1 MKLPT
6 NIGQP
11 TQKEQISEGA
21 TIVVPGLIVLLSEKA
36 DEHALYDSVSE
47 ANTIHI
53 ENIDQMEGYDY
64 LARLMEITQRPG
76 LISGLES
83 EAAVELQSNAL
94 EQILGAEYEVC
105 TNQSTKTQQGYYTK
119 MVEW

>member
-64 LARLMEITQRPG
+64 LARLMEITKTRTHQR
-76 LISGLES
+76 
-83 EAAVELQSNAL
+83 
-94 EQILGAEYEVC
+94 
-105 TNQSTKTQQGYYTK
+105 T
-119 MVEW
+119 